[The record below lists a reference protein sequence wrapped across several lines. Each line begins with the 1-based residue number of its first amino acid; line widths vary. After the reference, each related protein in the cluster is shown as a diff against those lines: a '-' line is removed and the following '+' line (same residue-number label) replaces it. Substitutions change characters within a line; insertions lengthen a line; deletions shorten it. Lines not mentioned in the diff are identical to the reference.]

1 MMSKEE
7 FVKRLVEDTRQ
18 KKRKKREIEIMIN
31 GYIHDEKL
39 KNYNRALIYRR
50 GRMCR

>member
-1 MMSKEE
+1 MMSKDE

-18 KKRKKREIEIMIN
+18 KKREIEIMIN

-39 KNYNRALIYRR
+39 KNYNRALRYRR

>member
-1 MMSKEE
+1 MMQKDE
-7 FVKRLVEDTRQ
+7 FVKRLVEDTG
-18 KKRKKREIEIMIN
+18 KKKQKKREIEIMIN

>member
-1 MMSKEE
+1 MMSKDE
-7 FVKRLVEDTRQ
+7 FVKRLVEDTRKKKQ
-18 KKRKKREIEIMIN
+18 KKRDIEIMIN

-39 KNYNRALIYRR
+39 KNYNRALRYRR